1 VAASGRQT
9 GYTPGPMPLLTTSRL
24 LDDFEATGILVE
36 RSGPDVTIDGV
47 AAVEACGP
55 GDLVFADAEAY
66 LETILERQPAAV
78 VTSPDFAARLPGLAV
93 VTAKNVR
100 LAQAHILRRY
110 FDRDVRSEGWPR
122 VHPSAAVHDTV
133 SAPASV
139 TIGPNAVVGAGARL
153 GERCVVLAGAIIE
166 HDAALG
172 EDTVVHPNAV
182 IGQGCEIGRRCT
194 IKAAAVIGS
203 EGFGFAQDEKR
214 RNHRVPQLG
223 RVVIEDDVVVG
234 AACCIDRAAF
244 GETRIG
250 AGTVLDN
257 LCHIA
262 HNVKIGEDCILT
274 AMLCIAGSTTLGN
287 RVITSGMTGV
297 LDHVTV
303 CDDVVL
309 VQRAGVSSD
318 IEEPGTYAG
327 TPLQTLKA
335 YMKSQA
341 LVRRLTDMR
350 SEIKD
355 LKRRLADL
363 EAGHKA

>member
-1 VAASGRQT
+1 
-9 GYTPGPMPLLTTSRL
+9 MPSLTTAQL
-24 LDDFEATGILVE
+24 LDDFKATGILVD
-36 RSGPDVTIDGV
+36 RTGPDVTIERP
-47 AAVEACGP
+47 APVEACGP

-66 LETILERQPAAV
+66 LETILRRKPAAV
-78 VTSPDFAARLPGLAV
+78 VTHPDLAVRLPGLAV

-100 LAQAHILRRY
+100 LAQACILQRY
-110 FDRDVRSEGWPR
+110 FDRDVRNEGWPR
-122 VHPSAAVHDTV
+122 VHASAVVHDTASV
-133 SAPASV
+133 PPSV

-153 GERCVVLAGAIIE
+153 GERCVVLAGASIE
-166 HDAALG
+166 RDAALG

-182 IGQGCEIGRRCT
+182 IGWGCEIGVRCT
-194 IKAAAVIGS
+194 IKAGAVIGS

-244 GETRIG
+244 GDTRIG

-274 AMLCIAGSTTLGN
+274 AMLCIAGSTTIGN
-287 RVITSGMTGV
+287 RVITSGMTGI

-309 VQRAGVSSD
+309 VQRAGVASD
-318 IEEPGTYAG
+318 IKDPGTYAG
-327 TPLQTLKA
+327 APLQSLKA

-350 SEIKD
+350 SEIRD
-355 LKRRLADL
+355 LRHRLADL
-363 EAGHKA
+363 EAGPKA

>member
-1 VAASGRQT
+1 
-9 GYTPGPMPLLTTSRL
+9 MPSLTTAQL
-24 LDDFEATGILVE
+24 LDDFEGTGVLVE
-36 RSGPDVTIDGV
+36 RTGPDVTIERAV
-47 AAVEACGP
+47 PVEACGP

-66 LETILERQPAAV
+66 LEPILERKPAAV
-78 VTSPDFAARLPGLAV
+78 VTHPDFAERLPGVAV

-100 LAQAHILRRY
+100 LAQAHILQRY
-110 FDRDVRSEGWPR
+110 FDRDVRNEGWPR
-122 VHPSAAVHDTV
+122 VHPSAVVHDT
-133 SAPASV
+133 ASV
-139 TIGPNAVVGAGARL
+139 PSSATIGPNAVVGAAARL
-153 GERCVVLAGAIIE
+153 GERCVVLAGASIE
-166 HDAALG
+166 RAAAVG
-172 EDTVVHPNAV
+172 EDTIVHPNAV
-182 IGQGCEIGRRCT
+182 IGWGCEIGRRCI
-194 IKAAAVIGS
+194 IKAGAVIGS

-223 RVVIEDDVVVG
+223 RVVIGDDVVVG

-244 GETRIG
+244 GDTRIG

-274 AMLCIAGSTTLGN
+274 AMLCIAGSTTLGD

-297 LDHVTV
+297 LDHVTI

-309 VQRAGVSSD
+309 VQRAGVSDD
-318 IEEPGTYAG
+318 IKQPGMYAG
-327 TPLQTLKA
+327 TPIQPLKA
-335 YMKSQA
+335 YMRSQA

-350 SEIKD
+350 SEIRD

-363 EAGHKA
+363 EADRKA

>member
-1 VAASGRQT
+1 
-9 GYTPGPMPLLTTSRL
+9 MPPPTTAQLLA
-24 LDDFEATGILVE
+24 DFKATGILVD
-36 RSGPDVTIDGV
+36 RTGPDVTIERA

-66 LETILERQPAAV
+66 LEPILQRKPAAV
-78 VTSPDFAARLPGLAV
+78 VTRPDFAVRLPGLAV

-100 LAQAHILRRY
+100 LAQAHILQRY
-110 FDRDVRSEGWPR
+110 FDRDVRNEGWPR
-122 VHPSAAVHDTV
+122 VHPSAVVHDTASV
-133 SAPASV
+133 PPSV
-139 TIGPNAVVGAGARL
+139 TIGPNAVVGAGARV
-153 GERCVVLAGAIIE
+153 GERCVLLAGASIE
-166 HDAALG
+166 REAALG

-182 IGQGCEIGRRCT
+182 IGWGCEIGRRCT
-194 IKAAAVIGS
+194 IKAGSVIGS

-244 GETRIG
+244 GDTRIG

-274 AMLCIAGSTTLGN
+274 AMLCIAGSTTLGD
-287 RVITSGMTGV
+287 RVITSGMTGI
-297 LDHVTV
+297 LDHVRI

-309 VQRAGVSSD
+309 VQRAGVAND
-318 IEEPGTYAG
+318 IKQPGTYAG
-327 TPLQTLKA
+327 APIQPIKT
-335 YMKSQA
+335 YMKNQA

-350 SEIKD
+350 SEMRD
-355 LKRRLADL
+355 LKRRLDAL
-363 EAGHKA
+363 EAGRKA